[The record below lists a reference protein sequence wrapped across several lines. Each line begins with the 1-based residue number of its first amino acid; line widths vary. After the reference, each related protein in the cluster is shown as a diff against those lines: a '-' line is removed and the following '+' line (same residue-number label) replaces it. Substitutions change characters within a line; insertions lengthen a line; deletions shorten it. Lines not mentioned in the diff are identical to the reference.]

1 MIYDLYLRIVPDIL
15 CTENNVQFFPVYFFI
30 VLSLLIGRYTI
41 LAISQEL
48 CKDFCFGGIYE
59 HCAFSIDMKLKKN
72 ILIQ

>member
-15 CTENNVQFFPVYFFI
+15 CTEHNVHFSSVYFSI

-41 LAISQEL
+41 LAISQTL

-59 HCAFSIDMKLKKN
+59 HSAFPTDMK
-72 ILIQ
+72 